1 LSSESL
7 LETREYWATLGV
19 GTLYEELP
27 VVGRIRGRQS
37 RRPVDGIVVLGGPH
51 IRAES
56 HRGVT
61 RNRPVGPDRAHPHLT
76 RRGDHQMLVP
86 ADDVGVR
93 AATPYPATDS
103 PLAETRLT
111 EVAFQWF
118 SNSGT

>member
-1 LSSESL
+1 VKFLLDTNIISE
-7 LETREYWATLGV
+7 
-19 GTLYEELP
+19 
-27 VVGRIRGRQS
+27 IRKR
-37 RRPVDGIVVLGGPH
+37 
-51 IRAES
+51 
-56 HRGVT
+56 
-61 RNRPVGPDRAHPHLT
+61 DRAHPHVT
-76 RRGDHQMLVP
+76 RRGGQQMLMP